1 MNNNKETRVTNIE
14 DVEISEELDSNE
26 EIKTSD
32 LISEEE
38 LSNRRDEVFENLK
51 IALIEEKRLLGRFSS
66 FCEEHNNFEYDEM
79 GMNMEEGEN
88 ILRMTNKIRDKFL
101 AQIQEKLLY
110 IFENPET
117 NTLTHII
124 TFDLDTK
131 ENQFKIIIEVL
142 EDSFNLEVK

>member
-1 MNNNKETRVTNIE
+1 MNNNEKRVTDIVEEEIIENIDE
-14 DVEISEELDSNE
+14 NE
-26 EIKTSD
+26 EHR
-32 LISEEE
+32 
-38 LSNRRDEVFENLK
+38 NEVFENLK
-51 IALIEEKRLLGRFSS
+51 IELIEQKRLLARFCT

-79 GMNMEEGEN
+79 GMNMEEGED

-101 AQIQEKLLY
+101 AVIEEKLLY
-110 IFENPET
+110 IFQNTAT

-131 ENQFKIIIEVL
+131 ENQYKVVIEVL

>member
-1 MNNNKETRVTNIE
+1 MNNNEKRVTDIVEEEIIENIDE
-14 DVEISEELDSNE
+14 NE
-26 EIKTSD
+26 EHR
-32 LISEEE
+32 
-38 LSNRRDEVFENLK
+38 NEVFENLK
-51 IALIEEKRLLGRFSS
+51 IALIEQKRLLARFCT

-79 GMNMEEGEN
+79 GMNMEEGED

-101 AQIQEKLLY
+101 AVIEEKLLY
-110 IFENPET
+110 IFQNTAT

-131 ENQFKIIIEVL
+131 ENQYKVVIEVL